1 MDEQTKKKWLRVGL
15 HVGLW
20 LLFYFGVERW
30 MTTTIHR
37 DNNLV
42 INIISGLDLIL
53 YVSLFYFFGYFI
65 FPRFLYKK
73 KVTVVIVSIVVA
85 YYVTYLIN
93 YFTFKS
99 LLSITDGYAGNE
111 KTYIRRAW
119 DVFLKEEGGWLGGFT
134 SLRLLAWNYS
144 ISLFIPTILLSIKS
158 IRDILNFQRKSAK
171 LEHDKLILERD
182 KLALERDKLALEQE
196 NLQLEVN
203 FLKSQ
208 INPHFLF
215 NTLNSVYV
223 DIMDTNEQAA
233 EQVLKLAS
241 LMRYGLYESNQG
253 QADLAKEMA
262 YIQNYLDLERVR
274 HGHQVSIGFDQ
285 TGNLTGYQI
294 APLLLISFVENAF
307 KHGVRKSK
315 QAAFIHIQASMQDG
329 LFTFIVKNS
338 LGVSETNKAGIEP
351 GGVGLVNT
359 RKRLQIL
366 YPDQHELSV
375 DAKPDSYQVTLQLR
389 LA

>member
-1 MDEQTKKKWLRVGL
+1 
-15 HVGLW
+15 
-20 LLFYFGVERW
+20 
-30 MTTTIHR
+30 MT
-37 DNNLV
+37 
-42 INIISGLDLIL
+42 
-53 YVSLFYFFGYFI
+53 Y
-65 FPRFLYKK
+65 
-73 KVTVVIVSIVVA
+73 A
-85 YYVTYLIN
+85 IN
-93 YFTFKS
+93 YLMFKS
-99 LLSITDGYAGNE
+99 LLDVTDGYIGKE
-111 KTYIRRAW
+111 KTYITIAW
-119 DVFLKEEGGWLGGFT
+119 ELFLKDGGWLGCFKSARIAT
-134 SLRLLAWNYS
+134 WNYTLA
-144 ISLFIPTILLSIKS
+144 LFIPTITISVKS
-158 IRDILNFQRKSAK
+158 IRDIIFIQKKNAK
-171 LEHDKLILERD
+171 LELDRIVLERD
-182 KLALERDKLALEQE
+182 KLTLERDKLALEQE
-196 NLQLEVN
+196 NLQLEIN

-253 QADLAKEMA
+253 QADLAKELA
-262 YIQNYLDLERVR
+262 YIQNYLDLERIR
-274 HGHQVSIGFDQ
+274 HGHQVTITFDQ
-285 TGNLTGYQI
+285 RGNLAGYKI

-315 QAAFIHIQASMQDG
+315 QAAFIYIHASMQDG

-338 LGVSETNKAGIEP
+338 LGISEIDKTGTEP

-366 YPDQHELSV
+366 YPDRHELAV
-375 DAKPDSYQVTLQLR
+375 NTVADTYQVTLQLK

>member
-1 MDEQTKKKWLRVGL
+1 MKKWFRVGL

-20 LLFYFGVERW
+20 ILFYFGVERW
-30 MTTTIHR
+30 MTTKIHR
-37 DNNLV
+37 DNALV
-42 INIISGLDLIL
+42 INVISGIDFIL
-53 YVSLFYFFGYFI
+53 NVSLFYFFGYFI

-73 KVTVVIVSIVVA
+73 KIIVTIVSIVVV
-85 YYVTYLIN
+85 YYLTYLIN

-99 LLSITDGYAGNE
+99 LLSVTDGYVGKE

-119 DVFLKEEGGWLGGFT
+119 DIFLKDEGGWLGAFT

-144 ISLFIPTILLSIKS
+144 ISLFVPTILLSIKS

-182 KLALERDKLALEQE
+182 KLTLERDKLALEQE

-253 QADLAKEMA
+253 QSDLEKELA
-262 YIQNYLDLERVR
+262 YIQNYLDLERIR
-274 HGHQVSIGFDQ
+274 HGHKVSIGFDQ
-285 TGNLTGYQI
+285 AGNFSGYQI
-294 APLLLISFVENAF
+294 APLLLISLVENAF

-315 QAAFIHIQASMQDG
+315 QAAFIHINASIQDG

-338 LGVSETNKAGIEP
+338 LGVSETDKAGSEP

-366 YPDQHELSV
+366 YPDQHELAVNTS
-375 DAKPDSYQVTLQLR
+375 PNTYQVTLQLR
-389 LA
+389 LT